1 MNKKW
6 LLVIVLALVVPVVAL
21 CGCTGGTTS
30 VGAVNLNSQQTGIWV
45 SGEGKVSVTPDVALL
60 RLGIEAQQ
68 NTVAEAQAEANRAM
82 DEVMTAL
89 LGSGVAEKDIQTQYF
104 SIYQVTRWDDYRDQ
118 EIVIGYRVTNTV
130 LAKIRSVEEVGT
142 VIDAVAAA
150 GGDLT
155 RIDSISFSIDTPTAY
170 YNELRTKAIA
180 DAKAKAEQL
189 AGLAGVRLGKPTFVS
204 EGVQLPS
211 PVYPRY
217 DYYLEGAVVPAPAVE
232 TTSISAGETEII
244 LTVQVAYAIAN

>member
-1 MNKKW
+1 MKKKW
-6 LLVIVLALVVPVVAL
+6 FLVIVLALAVPVVAL
-21 CGCTGGTTS
+21 CGCAGGTTS

-45 SGEGKVSVTPDVALL
+45 SGEGKVSVTPDIALL

-68 NTVAEAQAEANRAM
+68 TTVAEAQSEANGAM

-130 LAKIRSVEEVGT
+130 VAKIRNVETVGA
-142 VIDAVAAA
+142 VIDAVAVA

-155 RIDSISFSIDTPTAY
+155 RINSISFSIDDPTAY
-170 YNELRTKAIA
+170 YGELRTNAIA

-204 EGVQLPS
+204 EGIQVPS

-217 DYYLEGAVVPAPAVE
+217 DYGSAVPAPVVVE
-232 TTSISAGETEII
+232 STPISAGETEII